1 MKSDPKIVSSPTSW
15 ISDWIPLRDKI
26 VLSLS
31 SVADQL
37 AGHTAT
43 MLRHLADEI
52 AFAKQESDIL
62 KNPLALEI
70 FLTLAGKQ
78 VVDATPDVLG
88 ESTVT
93 PGERGTRDPV
103 DNAPSGGETGLNEEI
118 HVSVEHAVN
127 RVLQVH
133 GAVQAAK
140 QRLYTVIAY
149 PLVILV
155 VGGIILV
162 LTTKLL
168 VPTFEAMFDEFGLEL
183 PAQTHLLFA
192 IADLTRSP
200 WTYAGVVLFLLSVGF
215 YLRLKYAPRMRSDDS
230 SAATCSI
237 HRQGSYLRS
246 TRVVCGDWAWH
257 TSLLMRAGLG
267 KPDAIEIAGESS
279 GRDWLRQ
286 GSRAWAMQIRDGRN
300 PFIHITHFNGVPCQ
314 LLADTLAME
323 TGATTS
329 MSDDTG
335 ETPLLLDQP
344 GALRDIAEIYWD
356 RVQPQFSRLL
366 GCWSQV
372 FFACVVGAV
381 GFIVTALFAPLIQLI
396 TALS

>member
-1 MKSDPKIVSSPTSW
+1 
-15 ISDWIPLRDKI
+15 
-26 VLSLS
+26 
-31 SVADQL
+31 
-37 AGHTAT
+37 
-43 MLRHLADEI
+43 
-52 AFAKQESDIL
+52 
-62 KNPLALEI
+62 
-70 FLTLAGKQ
+70 
-78 VVDATPDVLG
+78 
-88 ESTVT
+88 
-93 PGERGTRDPV
+93 
-103 DNAPSGGETGLNEEI
+103 PSGGETGLNEEI

-267 KPDAIEIAGESS
+267 KPDAIEIAGE
-279 GRDWLRQ
+279 
-286 GSRAWAMQIRDGRN
+286 
-300 PFIHITHFNGVPCQ
+300 
-314 LLADTLAME
+314 
-323 TGATTS
+323 
-329 MSDDTG
+329 
-335 ETPLLLDQP
+335 
-344 GALRDIAEIYWD
+344 
-356 RVQPQFSRLL
+356 
-366 GCWSQV
+366 
-372 FFACVVGAV
+372 
-381 GFIVTALFAPLIQLI
+381 
-396 TALS
+396 